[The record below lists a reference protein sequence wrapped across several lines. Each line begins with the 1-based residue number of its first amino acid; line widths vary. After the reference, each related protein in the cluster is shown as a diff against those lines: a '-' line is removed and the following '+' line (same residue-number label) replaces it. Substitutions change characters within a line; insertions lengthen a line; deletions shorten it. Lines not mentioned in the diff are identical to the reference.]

1 MYAVV
6 ETGGKQYKVSEGEIF
21 NVEKLNSN
29 IGDIVNLKVLMVVTD
44 AGVKFEGEVK
54 AEVINH
60 GKEDKVR
67 VLKYKAKKHSKKQQ
81 GHRQPF
87 TTLKVTTIA

>member
-1 MYAVV
+1 
-6 ETGGKQYKVSEGEIF
+6 
-21 NVEKLNSN
+21 
-29 IGDIVNLKVLMVVTD
+29 MVVTD

-54 AEVINH
+54 AEVIAH
-60 GKEDKVR
+60 DKQDKIR

-87 TTLKVTTIA
+87 TTLKVTAIA

>member
-6 ETGGKQYKVSEGEIF
+6 ETGGKQYKVSEGQVF
-21 NVEKLNSN
+21 DVEKLENN

-54 AEVINH
+54 AQVMAH
-60 GKEDKVR
+60 DKQDKIR

-87 TTLKVTTIA
+87 TTLKVTAIA

>member
-6 ETGGKQYKVSEGEIF
+6 ETGGKQYKVSEGEIL

-29 IGDIVNLKVLMVVTD
+29 IGDIVNLKALMVVTES
-44 AGVKFEGEVK
+44 GIKFEGEVK